1 MVARARPAQLRG
13 RVISTI
19 RPIDLRFVDELVDF
33 IRGKGYVL
41 DFSDTS
47 FSEFFEQELNVDID
61 DPAYARNGGSKGKR
75 LRCFL
80 ETVDNATAVR
90 TLTALWE
97 YRVEILASTQLVDS
111 VQNAE
116 GRLLSIIERLSG
128 SAAASLDPPPAPAV
142 NRAEVAALRDQLN
155 AMHQLAPQQRGYA
168 LEGFLKQA
176 FDLFGLAMRAPFRNT
191 GEQIDG
197 SFVLANEIYLVEAK
211 WHKEP
216 TGVGDL
222 FAFHGKLDKAA
233 WTRGLFV
240 SFNGFTMEGL
250 TAFGT
255 AKRMICMAGRDI
267 YDALDRE
274 IPLPAVLERKVRG
287 AAETGRP
294 FIPVSELFPK

>member
-1 MVARARPAQLRG
+1 MVARARAAQLRR

-19 RPIDLRFVDELVDF
+19 RPIDLRFIDELVDF

-61 DPAYARNGGSKGKR
+61 DPAYAQNGGSKGKR

-80 ETVDNATAVR
+80 EKVDNATAVR
-90 TLTALWE
+90 TLKALWE
-97 YRVEILASTQLVDS
+97 YRVEIISSTQLEDL

-116 GRLLSIIERLSG
+116 GRLLSLVQRLCG
-128 SAAASLDPPPAPAV
+128 SATASLELPPAPAV
-142 NRAEVAALRDQLN
+142 NRAAVAALRERLN

-168 LEGFLKQA
+168 LEEFLKVA
-176 FDLFGLAMRAPFRNT
+176 FDLFGLAMRSPFRNT

-197 SFVLANEIYLVEAK
+197 SFMLANEIYLVEAK

-240 SFNGFTMEGL
+240 SFNGFTTEGL
-250 TAFGT
+250 VAFGT

-294 FIPVSELFPK
+294 FISVSELFPK